1 MRSEADGKFVALTA
15 VSSTHGCVQLCED
28 AEAVRV
34 SPMDA
39 AVSVHEPVFSPV
51 AALPYIQMSHVDWDR
66 ADLLISQEGK
76 LRSHV

>member
-1 MRSEADGKFVALTA
+1 MRSETDGKFVALTA

-39 AVSVHEPVFSPV
+39 AVSVHEPVPSPV
-51 AALPYIQMSHVDWDR
+51 GALM
-66 ADLLISQEGK
+66 
-76 LRSHV
+76 